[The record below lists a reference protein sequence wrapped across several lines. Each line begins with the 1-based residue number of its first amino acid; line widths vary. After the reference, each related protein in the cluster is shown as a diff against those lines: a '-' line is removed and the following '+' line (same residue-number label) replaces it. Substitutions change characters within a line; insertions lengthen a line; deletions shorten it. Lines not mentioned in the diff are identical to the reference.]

1 MPSPRYYQ
9 VMRRAVAEYLAPRL
23 CPDVIMSALTVVPA
37 DALALLRA
45 GMVWSL
51 SYDAGR
57 LVGEVSS
64 RDLLVAGHV
73 ELARRLADDETARR
87 PFHRLLRGEP
97 VTAAELEAAPVTD
110 QIDAML
116 AQRCLG
122 RDPTP
127 AERDALAARAT
138 DDDDRRAIR
147 ALLDRLDAP
156 LGTSWVALT
165 DDPIRELTEDDA
177 RLDLL
182 DLYDY
187 VRSGDHA
194 GCLRLLAAA
203 VARGKAI
210 EAAGEPFK
218 RWPQLAGM
226 CRLLTGDDQAAMGLL
241 ERLPLPA
248 SHWDWIEIFGPLG
261 VARIQRA
268 KDAVLAAVD
277 RAFDGVPFPGPKHRS
292 LFQAEAADN
301 SSGCDQSRDHKGRWQ
316 DLPREH
322 VLACQWALPHLSGE
336 SLQYYLPAIISFVVR
351 EHDQVRTDHRGRWIF
366 ESTGYHLELNLND
379 QGLRDYGE
387 KRHRGFTREQ
397 FAAIAAFADYYL
409 RSAEH
414 RVHWHAL
421 AAGGAWPAATC

>member
-1 MPSPRYYQ
+1 
-9 VMRRAVAEYLAPRL
+9 MRRAVADYLAPRL
-23 CPDVIMSALTVVPA
+23 CPDAIMVALTVVPA

-57 LVGEVSS
+57 LLGEVSS

-73 ELARRLADDETARR
+73 ELARRCAEAETARR
-87 PFHRLLRGEP
+87 PVHRLLLGEP
-97 VTAAELEAAPVTD
+97 VTAAELDALPVTD

-122 RDPTP
+122 REPTA

-138 DDDDRRAIR
+138 DDDDRRGIR
-147 ALLDRLDAP
+147 TLMERLDAP
-156 LGTSWVALT
+156 LGTSWFAVT
-165 DDPIRELTEDDA
+165 DGPIQELTEDRA

-194 GCLRLLAAA
+194 GCLRLLGAA

-210 EAAGEPFK
+210 EAAGERFT
-218 RWPQLAGM
+218 RWPQLAGL

-268 KDAVLAAVD
+268 KDVVLAALD

-292 LFQAEAADN
+292 LFQAEAAD
-301 SSGCDQSRDHKGRWQ
+301 SYRGCDQSRDHKGRWQ

-322 VLACQWALPHLSGE
+322 LLECQWALPHLSGE

-351 EHDQVRTDHRGRWIF
+351 EHDQERTDHGSGWIF
-366 ESTGYHLELNLND
+366 ESTGYHLEFKLD
-379 QGLRDYGE
+379 DPGLRDYSE
-387 KRHRGFTREQ
+387 KRHRGFTRAQ
-397 FAAIAAFADYYL
+397 LAAIAAFADYYS
-409 RSAEH
+409 RSAED
-414 RVHWHAL
+414 RARWHAL
-421 AAGGAWPAATC
+421 ADGGAWPVATG